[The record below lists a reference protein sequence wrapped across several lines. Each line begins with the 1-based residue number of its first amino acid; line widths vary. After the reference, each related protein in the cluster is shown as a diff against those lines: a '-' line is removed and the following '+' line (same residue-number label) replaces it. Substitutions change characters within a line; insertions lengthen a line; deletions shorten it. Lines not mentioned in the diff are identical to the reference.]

1 VYVPAAWLAPTFKVA
16 PTLTVCVP
24 ADKVPVDEGVLV
36 KVSTVIEL
44 PPLES
49 VSADEGSVME

>member
-1 VYVPAAWLAPTFKVA
+1 MYVPAAWLAATFKVA

-24 ADKVPVDEGVLV
+24 ADKVPVDDGVLV

-44 PPLES
+44 PPLEI
-49 VSADEGSVME
+49 VNADDGNVIE